1 MFRSLTLLIKRIVI
15 HHTCEDF
22 NIFKSPTT
30 VNLGHK
36 IIIVHGTYRELYLVN
51 ARLWRVV
58 ITKLRLKLTTI
69 YRETFQTI
77 ATSEVVT
84 RINIDVVEKGG
95 REK

>member
-1 MFRSLTLLIKRIVI
+1 M
-15 HHTCEDF
+15 
-22 NIFKSPTT
+22 
-30 VNLGHK
+30 
-36 IIIVHGTYRELYLVN
+36 VN

-77 ATSEVVT
+77 ATSEVT

-95 REK
+95 REKQDLSC